1 MKTPHKESKK
11 IVLLDAHAIIHR
23 AYHGMPDFASSSG
36 EPTGALYGICTML
49 FRIIES
55 FRPYQIIA
63 CYDLPG
69 GTFRHEAY
77 ADYKGTRSDI
87 EDNLKTQLNTSREIF
102 EAFHIPILDA
112 PGFEADDVLGTLVKQ
127 ITENHPGEYQV
138 IICSGDMDTMQL
150 ISGDD
155 VIVFTLKKG
164 LNDVVTYNEQAVID
178 RYNFSPRQ
186 IPDYKGLRGDTSD
199 NIPGVPGIGEKI
211 ATDLIVNFKTLEN
224 MYQVLDTEGGEQ
236 QFLDAGIKPRI
247 INLLREH
254 REGAE
259 FSKILATI
267 RGDAPVMFDPHGEHF
282 GDRAD
287 RGKIIEMFKK
297 FEFKTLSNRLDSIL
311 GGGESNPHPS
321 SQGEFTLST
330 IVEREITPEQQIIE
344 DKLLFEC
351 GIMVWIL
358 DSNMTNPDRESIENY
373 TGIHGDITKTHAY
386 LTNELHAMGVMDIY
400 EHIEQP
406 LTAVIVKMQNHGVKL
421 DKQFLSELSVSFHN
435 QLKKLE
441 TEIYKM
447 TGNEFNINS
456 PKQLGEVLFE
466 KMKIQDIT
474 HRTYP
479 DVDINF
485 TRQRE
490 GLAGAPAENSISHQD
505 IKLSKIRLKKTKSGT
520 YSTAEAE
527 LEKFRDHSP
536 VIGKLLQ
543 YRELQK
549 LVSTYID
556 TLPTYCDEQT
566 RIHARFIQNGAAT
579 GRFAS
584 ADPNLQNIPQRSSDG
599 TEIRRAFIAEQGKK
613 LLVVD
618 YSQIELRIAAM
629 LSGDEGLKQI
639 FREGTDIHTGVA
651 AKMFHVPEGEVTQA
665 MRRDAK
671 VINFGILYGMG
682 ITALQ
687 QNLGSTRAE
696 AQAHHDAYFR
706 EFPKLR
712 QYMDESVLQ
721 AKKLGYSQ
729 TMFGRRRYFPGLAS
743 HLPFIRAAAERA
755 AINAP
760 IQGTQADVIKLAM
773 IHIDRRLSLENIE
786 QYAHMIM
793 QIHDE
798 LVFEIDPQYTDQV
811 TEIIRDEM
819 VHVFSRS
826 FKHIITDVPLNIS
839 VGMGDDW
846 ASAK

>member
-1 MKTPHKESKK
+1 MKTSQKDSKKK

-23 AYHGMPDFASSSG
+23 AYHGMPDFSSSSG

-49 FRIIES
+49 FRIIET

-112 PGFEADDVLGTLVKQ
+112 PGFEADDVLGTLVQQ
-127 ITENHPGEYQV
+127 ITEKHGGEYQV

-150 ISGDD
+150 IAGDD

-178 RYNFSPRQ
+178 RYNFTPSQ

-247 INLLREH
+247 INLLHEH

-267 RGDAPVMFDPHGEHF
+267 RSDAPVTFDPHGEHF
-282 GDRAD
+282 GERAD

-297 FEFKTLSNRLDSIL
+297 FEFKSLANRLDSIL
-311 GGGESNPHPS
+311 GGGEKQDLTPS
-321 SQGEFTLST
+321 PSPIERGENT
-330 IVEREITPEQQIIE
+330 ITPERQAEQ

-373 TGIHGDITKTHAY
+373 TGIHGDITKMHAY

-435 QLKKLE
+435 QLKNLE
-441 TEIYKM
+441 TEIYEM

-466 KMKIQDIT
+466 KMKIQ
-474 HRTYP
+474 
-479 DVDINF
+479 
-485 TRQRE
+485 E
-490 GLAGAPAENSISHQD
+490 G
-505 IKLSKIRLKKTKSGT
+505 IKGLRIKKTKSGT

-556 TLPTYCDEQT
+556 TLPTYCDEHD

-599 TEIRRAFIAEQGKK
+599 TEIRRAFIAETGKK

-639 FREGTDIHTGVA
+639 FQDGTDIHTGVA

-712 QYMDESVLQ
+712 EYMDESVLQ

-729 TMFGRRRYFPGLAS
+729 TMFGRRRYFPGLQS

-773 IHIDRRLSLENIE
+773 IHIDRRLMQENME

-798 LVFEIDPQYTDQV
+798 LVFEIDPQHTDQV

-819 VHVFSRS
+819 VHVFERS

-839 VGMGDDW
+839 VGIGDDW

>member
-1 MKTPHKESKK
+1 MYNHGCLEQVWYTIFMKKTLENKKK

-49 FRIIES
+49 FRIIET
-55 FRPYQIIA
+55 FRPYGIIA

-102 EAFHIPILDA
+102 DAFHIPILDA
-112 PGFEADDVLGTLVKQ
+112 PGFEADDVLGTLVSQ
-127 ITENHPGEYQV
+127 ITHDYPGEYQT

-150 ISGDD
+150 IKGED

-164 LNDVVTYNEQAVID
+164 LNDVITYNEQAVID
-178 RYNFSPRQ
+178 RYGFRPSQ

-211 ATDLIVNFKTLEN
+211 ATDLITHFQTLEN
-224 MYQVLDTEGGEQ
+224 IYQILDTDEQ
-236 QFLDAGIKPRI
+236 KLLDAGIKPRI

-267 RGDAPVMFDPHGEHF
+267 RSDAPVTFDPHGEHF

-297 FEFKTLSNRLDSIL
+297 FEFKTLANRLDSVL
-311 GGGESNPHPS
+311 GGESKEQTSPQPS
-321 SQGEFTLST
+321 PEK
-330 IVEREITPEQQIIE
+330 EKEITPEEQAIE
-344 DKLLFEC
+344 NKLLFQC
-351 GIMVWIL
+351 GIMAWIL
-358 DSNMTNPDRESIENY
+358 DSNLTNPDRETIENY
-373 TGIHGDITKTHAY
+373 TGISGDIVKMHTY
-386 LTNELHAMGVMDIY
+386 LTSELHAMGVMDIY

-406 LTAVIVKMQNHGVKL
+406 LTAVIEKMQNYGVKL
-421 DKQFLSELSVSFHN
+421 DKQFLSELSTKFHT
-435 QLKKLE
+435 QLQELE
-441 TEIYKM
+441 TEIYEM
-447 TGNEFNINS
+447 TGSEFNINS
-456 PKQLGEVLFE
+456 PKQLGEVLFD
-466 KMKIQDIT
+466 KMQIQLGIK
-474 HRTYP
+474 
-479 DVDINF
+479 
-485 TRQRE
+485 
-490 GLAGAPAENSISHQD
+490 GLRI
-505 IKLSKIRLKKTKSGT
+505 KKTKSGT

-527 LEKFRDHSP
+527 LEKFREHSP
-536 VIGKLLQ
+536 VIAKLLQ

-556 TLPTYCDEQT
+556 TLPTYCDDND

-629 LSGDEGLKQI
+629 LSGDEGLKKI
-639 FREGTDIHTGVA
+639 FQHGTDIHSGVA
-651 AKMFHVPEGEVTQA
+651 AKMFGVSESEVTTA

-706 EFPKLR
+706 EFPQLR
-712 QYMDESVLQ
+712 SYMDESVLQ
-721 AKKLGYSQ
+721 AKKLGYSE
-729 TMFGRRRYFPGLAS
+729 TMFGRRRYFPGLQS

-773 IHIDRRLSLENIE
+773 IHIDARLVRENME

-798 LVFEIDPQYTDQV
+798 LVFEIDPSHQDAIID
-811 TEIIRDEM
+811 IIRDEM
-819 VHVFSRS
+819 INVFERS
-826 FKHIITDVPLNIS
+826 FKHIQTDVPLTIS

-846 ASAK
+846 AGAK